1 MGDFLRSLGISDEV
15 KEGFRSGD
23 DEDYSL
29 FGDIYEGEE
38 GSLAGYTAE
47 LDPATGEE
55 TFLRDIDFG
64 KAATA
69 IGKIEDF
76 EPTRPITGSRPPS
89 LPSMGRGRVSGM
101 TGERPYP
108 YAAPSY
114 LAGSVDYNKLV
125 GQLVNTL
132 LKGNIRPR
140 RINPLL

>member
-1 MGDFLRSLGISDEV
+1 MGDILRSVGISDEV
-15 KEGFRSGD
+15 KEGLRSGD
-23 DEDYSL
+23 DEDYGL

-47 LDPATGEE
+47 LDTATGEE

-69 IGKIEDF
+69 IGEIGKYD
-76 EPTRPITGSRPPS
+76 PPSATKGSRVPD
-89 LPSMGRGRVSGM
+89 LPDIAAGRISRMAVES
-101 TGERPYP
+101 P

-114 LAGSVDYNKLV
+114 LAGSVDYNKMV